1 MSESINIFFVMLK
14 RDLILAMRDKTDFI
28 NSLIFF
34 IIIIVLFPLTFGSDA
49 KLINELIPGVIWIS
63 ALLATCLSL
72 ESIFR
77 SDFEDGTIEQI
88 TLSRYPLTLIVS
100 AKIIAHWLTFG
111 IPLII
116 ISILMGLIFS
126 LPVDVILAL
135 FITLL
140 LGTPTLSLFGS
151 VMVVLTIGLRGSM
164 LLSLLILPLSMPVLI
179 FSILAV
185 NNASI
190 NQSIIAETY
199 FLGGILLLAISLAPI
214 AASAAL
220 RIRLS

>member
-1 MSESINIFFVMLK
+1 
-14 RDLILAMRDKTDFI
+14 
-28 NSLIFF
+28 
-34 IIIIVLFPLTFGSDA
+34 
-49 KLINELIPGVIWIS
+49 
-63 ALLATCLSL
+63 
-72 ESIFR
+72 
-77 SDFEDGTIEQI
+77 TIEQI

>member
-151 VMVVLTIGLRGSM
+151 VMVVLTVGLRGSM

>member
-164 LLSLLILPLSMPVLI
+164 LISLLILPLSMPVLI

>member
-1 MSESINIFFVMLK
+1 MSEFINIFFVMLK

>member
-1 MSESINIFFVMLK
+1 
-14 RDLILAMRDKTDFI
+14 
-28 NSLIFF
+28 
-34 IIIIVLFPLTFGSDA
+34 
-49 KLINELIPGVIWIS
+49 
-63 ALLATCLSL
+63 
-72 ESIFR
+72 
-77 SDFEDGTIEQI
+77 
-88 TLSRYPLTLIVS
+88 
-100 AKIIAHWLTFG
+100 
-111 IPLII
+111 
-116 ISILMGLIFS
+116 MGLIFS